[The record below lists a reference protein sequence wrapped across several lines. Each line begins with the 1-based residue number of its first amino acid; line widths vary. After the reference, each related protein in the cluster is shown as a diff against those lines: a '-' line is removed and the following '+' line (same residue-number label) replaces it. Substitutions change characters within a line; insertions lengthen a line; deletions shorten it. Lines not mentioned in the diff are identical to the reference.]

1 MNEKATNKS
10 MSDNAEIAPASAGK
24 LLFDVNEAAQR
35 LSISVVSVRKLIR
48 ARRIRRVP
56 NFRIILVSDA
66 ELQKFAASAE

>member
-1 MNEKATNKS
+1 
-10 MSDNAEIAPASAGK
+10 MSDNAEIAPASTGK
-24 LLFDVNEAAQR
+24 LLFDVNAAAQR

-56 NFRIILVSDA
+56 NFRKILVSDA